1 MSRPVMRRSASGGSP
16 KPTAQDA
23 GGGGG
28 FEPRPASQAAG
39 DQEYDYVRAVP
50 FCSGVGLAC
59 LWTRVG
65 CRHPSLASCARP
77 HASAFALPCL
87 PETVNKATH
96 CLTKLCA
103 GLVWRCQPGGR
114 CRGPGDAAARD
125 AAGAGLRLWGLRWG
139 VLGRLHGGRRFAD
152 RCAQTCILADAF
164 AGWWLI
170 SMVVAQSK
178 SWTRRRLRSASA
190 AARPA

>member
-50 FCSGVGLAC
+50 LCSGVGLARLC
-59 LWTRVG
+59 WRVG
-65 CRHPSLASCARP
+65 SRQTFPASCACSHSVWLALPSLADTSRCLVQGSYGGVSLEDAVGDLETQQPATQQEQGYDYGDYGGVSLEDCMAGVDSLTGAPTLSCY
-77 HASAFALPCL
+77 
-87 PETVNKATH
+87 
-96 CLTKLCA
+96 
-103 GLVWRCQPGGR
+103 
-114 CRGPGDAAARD
+114 
-125 AAGAGLRLWGLRWG
+125 
-139 VLGRLHGGRRFAD
+139 VLS
-152 RCAQTCILADAF
+152 DAF